1 MFKTETHLHI
11 SEVSRCSQIPAVDM
25 VNLYHKA
32 GYKTL
37 IVSDHFQASY
47 FDSLGE
53 IPWDKKV
60 ETFLSGYNKAK
71 SAAEKLS
78 MNIIL
83 AAEIQFNGS
92 CNHYLV
98 YGIDEDF
105 LKKRPDILDMGI
117 ETFYPYAK
125 QHGVTVIQ
133 AHPCRDNLCT
143 PTPEFVDGFEVHNSN
158 PRHENFTS
166 KVIEIAQQHKKPMTS
181 GSDAH
186 RIEDVALSG
195 IITEKEICTADDY
208 IKMLYN
214 GELKMIM
221 GDFK

>member
-1 MFKTETHLHI
+1 MFKTETHLHT
-11 SEVSRCSQIPAVDM
+11 SEVSRCSQISAEEM
-25 VNLYHKA
+25 VKLYYKA
-32 GYKTL
+32 RYKTL
-37 IVSDHFQASY
+37 IISDHFQSRY
-47 FDSLGE
+47 FEALGE
-53 IPWDKKV
+53 ISWAKKV
-60 ETFLSGYNKAK
+60 EAFLNGYNKAK
-71 SAAEKLS
+71 LAAKKLS

-83 AAEIQFNGS
+83 SAEITFNGS
-92 CNHYLV
+92 CNDYLL
-98 YGIDEDF
+98 YGIDETF
-105 LKKRPDILDMGI
+105 LKECPDVFDMSI
-117 ETFYPYAK
+117 KTFYPYAK
-125 QHGVTVIQ
+125 QRGVTVIQ
-133 AHPCRDNLCT
+133 AHPYRDNLCT

-195 IITEKEICTADDY
+195 VVTEKEIRTADDY